1 MSVHDGEEAWVNHC
15 LSLIYARAHR
25 DREEALEAQL
35 KLHLRPTN
43 EV

>member
-1 MSVHDGEEAWVNHC
+1 VSVEDEGWVNHC

-25 DREEALEAQL
+25 DREETLEAQL
-35 KLHLRPTN
+35 ELHLRPTN

>member
-1 MSVHDGEEAWVNHC
+1 VSVEDGEEAWVNHC

-25 DREEALEAQL
+25 DREETLEAQL
-35 KLHLRPTN
+35 ELHLRPVS

>member
-1 MSVHDGEEAWVNHC
+1 MSVEDDDWVNHC

-25 DREEALEAQL
+25 DREEMLEAQL
-35 KLHLRPTN
+35 ELHLRPVS